1 MSRRHRVLVLCT
13 GNSCRSQM
21 AEGFVNAELA
31 GSWEARSAGTEPSER
46 VHPLAVK
53 AMAEVG
59 IDISNGVPQP
69 VGLFLGEPW
78 DVVVTVCDSA
88 KESCPV
94 FPGTVDTIHISFPDP
109 AAAEG
114 TEEERMQV
122 FRTVRDAIRERLLPE
137 LQRRSSP
144 APHRS

>member
-1 MSRRHRVLVLCT
+1 
-13 GNSCRSQM
+13 M
-21 AEGFVNAELA
+21 AAGFVNAELA
-31 GSWEARSAGTEPSER
+31 ESWEARSAGTEPSER

-59 IDISNGVPQP
+59 VDISNGSPERVDAY
-69 VGLFLGEPW
+69 LADSW
-78 DVVVTVCDSA
+78 DLVVTVCDAA

-94 FPGTVDTIHISFPDP
+94 FPGTVDTMHISFPDP

-122 FRTVRDAIRERLLPE
+122 FRRVRDAIRERLLPE
-137 LQRRSSP
+137 LQGRSSP
-144 APHRS
+144 APRRS